1 MASFPEFTGQRQ
13 ISDSGGCQPLWRKD
27 GREIFYMTLEGKL
40 MSVELQPGSAM
51 DAGSPRPLFQTA
63 VRIDPRLNQY
73 AVTGDGQRFLVLESA
88 EPSAPPMTLV
98 VNWNTGLGR

>member
-1 MASFPEFTGQRQ
+1 MLFENEFEKDGPAVSPDGRRVAYSSFESGRWEVKVASFPEFTGQRQ

-51 DAGSPRPLFQTA
+51 DTRRGNAR
-63 VRIDPRLNQY
+63 
-73 AVTGDGQRFLVLESA
+73 
-88 EPSAPPMTLV
+88 
-98 VNWNTGLGR
+98 